1 MKFEIESYRLI
12 SRSRASSPPGMKI
25 MHFVRLQPDLRAP
38 PDSAPIIDAYKHLN
52 SALATPCALEYDFS
66 FDKISKHKRHGQAQK
81 IRTNLTRIPLLQLQH
96 RIYAPVMCN
105 FFVWSATPCR
115 FLCCA
120 GSAGMAA
127 PSGMELKMDKQ
138 NFLNDIQAKFSAALE
153 NSPAKDLEKNVKAMM
168 TQGFSKLDLVTR
180 EEFDIQAQVLA
191 KTRARL
197 EALEARVTALEA
209 QLSQK

>member
-1 MKFEIESYRLI
+1 
-12 SRSRASSPPGMKI
+12 
-25 MHFVRLQPDLRAP
+25 
-38 PDSAPIIDAYKHLN
+38 
-52 SALATPCALEYDFS
+52 
-66 FDKISKHKRHGQAQK
+66 
-81 IRTNLTRIPLLQLQH
+81 
-96 RIYAPVMCN
+96 
-105 FFVWSATPCR
+105 
-115 FLCCA
+115 
-120 GSAGMAA
+120 
-127 PSGMELKMDKQ
+127 MDKQ